1 MTDDDQRQLDELDSQ
16 RRDVLLQRDRLQEEL
31 REVPAKLHLIEVR
44 RRLIEDSGQTTSG
57 SPAGPAELESMG
69 MNQTGKLVG

>member
-1 MTDDDQRQLDELDSQ
+1 MTTDDQKQLDELASQ

-44 RRLIEDSGQTTSG
+44 RKLIEDSGQATSG
-57 SPAGPAELESMG
+57 AAAGPAELESMN
-69 MNQTGKLVG
+69 MKPPEPTK